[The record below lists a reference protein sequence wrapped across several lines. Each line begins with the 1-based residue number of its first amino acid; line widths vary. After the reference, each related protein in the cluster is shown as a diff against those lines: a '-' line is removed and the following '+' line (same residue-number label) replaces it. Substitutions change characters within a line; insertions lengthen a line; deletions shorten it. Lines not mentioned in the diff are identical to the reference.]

1 MLVRCPGTAESTAG
15 DGRGS
20 HTRVYEGTHRQMRG
34 EHLQGAGRH
43 PPTPAQGTGGTQE
56 ECLAWQAT
64 DLRGERPCI
73 LSSLGSFRLSLDAAV
88 FLTVGRV
95 GDGARP

>member
-15 DGRGS
+15 GGRGS
-20 HTRVYEGTHRQMRG
+20 HTRVYEGTHRQIP
-34 EHLQGAGRH
+34 GALAGGRET